1 VHDFASDLFF
11 TIEFYAFR
19 VALLII
25 FIAGLFRFVK
35 KEIGR

>member
-1 VHDFASDLFF
+1 MHDFPSDPFF

-25 FIAGLFRFVK
+25 FVVGLYRFVK
-35 KEIGR
+35 REIGR